1 MKRSVAFWFSRAA
14 ASFFLYASLF
24 LAIGVAASPLPQA
37 AAPLS
42 ANELLLALD
51 PDKSE
56 FHWTLDT
63 TLHTVHG
70 NFKFKSGE
78 LRLNPAS
85 GAASGEILVPATS
98 AESGNEGRNKKMHK
112 DVLESA
118 KFQEILFVVDRVEG
132 KVAPSGPSNVMLHGT
147 MKLHGADH
155 EFGAP
160 VQAEITGDHWKATSK
175 FTIPF
180 LKWGLKNPST
190 WLLKVKPDVD
200 VELTLTGT
208 VKPVPSP

>member
-1 MKRSVAFWFSRAA
+1 LNALYRRILLTLGAGLVLAA
-14 ASFFLYASLF
+14 GTF
-24 LAIGVAASPLPQA
+24 AANTPKLLA
-37 AAPLS
+37 AAP
-42 ANELLLALD
+42 ADDLLLTLD

-70 NFKFKSGE
+70 TFKFKNGE
-78 LRLNPAS
+78 LRVNPNS
-85 GAASGEILVPATS
+85 GVARGEIRVPATT
-98 AESGNEGRNKKMHK
+98 AESGNDGRDKKMHK

-118 KFQEILFVVDRVEG
+118 RYSDISFKVDRVEG
-132 KVAPSGPSNVMLHGT
+132 KVATSGSSSVMLHGT
-147 MKLHGADH
+147 MTLHGTDH

-160 VQAEITGDHWKATSK
+160 VQAEITGERWKATSK

-180 LKWGLKNPST
+180 LKWGLKNPSN

-208 VKPVPSP
+208 LKPAS